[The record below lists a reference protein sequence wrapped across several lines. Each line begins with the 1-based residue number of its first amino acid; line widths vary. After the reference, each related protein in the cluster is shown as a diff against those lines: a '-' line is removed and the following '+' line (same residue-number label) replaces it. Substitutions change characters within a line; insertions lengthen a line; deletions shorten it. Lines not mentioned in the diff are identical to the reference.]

1 MIKNDS
7 EIEDA
12 YVIVV
17 LNYNDDIQ
25 HLTAR
30 SAGVYETND
39 VINAF
44 MDELNVDFSIPVSPG
59 QYVIAKYAVSNA
71 NSIFTHMAHLGFPE
85 SFPLPDEWIHLLST
99 EPQTQVS
106 IENIEEKLNIN
117 AAIAGAGINII
128 VINKVPLL

>member
-1 MIKNDS
+1 
-7 EIEDA
+7 
-12 YVIVV
+12 
-17 LNYNDDIQ
+17 
-25 HLTAR
+25 
-30 SAGVYETND
+30 
-39 VINAF
+39 
-44 MDELNVDFSIPVSPG
+44 
-59 QYVIAKYAVSNA
+59 
-71 NSIFTHMAHLGFPE
+71 MAHLGFPE